1 MFPREHDEC
10 SLGNT
15 KRSLR
20 ENGEKAHTPT
30 SDGRAY
36 FSTYLKPYERV

>member
-1 MFPREHDEC
+1 MFPGNICAC